1 MSLQARLPARP
12 RVRPAYAPSDSPAST
27 GGRVPLPGSAGLAM
41 APPALRKYDQSKT
54 EKMKCRE
61 ATARMRTLAALLCA
75 FERIG

>member
-1 MSLQARLPARP
+1 M
-12 RVRPAYAPSDSPAST
+12 
-27 GGRVPLPGSAGLAM
+27 PGSAGLAM